1 MAKTAG
7 GVRGKSS
14 SKSGTSR
21 GHTGPGYTQ
30 PIENEA
36 FARDAA
42 RSSPQL
48 EVRYVAVD
56 KITGNEVS
64 ASLAD
69 ANAVKKWIT
78 LQERDDR
85 RDGVYERDSY
95 FIRAVNE
102 IKKRR

>member
-1 MAKTAG
+1 MAKTSR
-7 GVRGKSS
+7 GVRSGSS
-14 SKSGTSR
+14 SR
-21 GHTGPGYTQ
+21 GRSGPGFSQ

-36 FARDAA
+36 FAKDAA
-42 RSSPQL
+42 KSSPQL

-64 ASLAD
+64 NPLAD
-69 ANAVKKWIT
+69 ANAVKKWIK

-85 RDGVYERDSY
+85 REGVYERDSY

-102 IKKRR
+102 IKRKI